1 MNFNEG
7 KCFENLRQD
16 AEFEKTSSRKVQ
28 AAALTAEL
36 GEVEKY
42 LGNASG
48 LSIDDVR
55 EEVFFRNGLFIPAH
69 VDKPVFSIVSQL
81 GFLPDADYTAIEVFN
96 PANAKDY
103 AKYPVISDSDAHYL
117 DDVAKKQLYIDVE
130 EKSFAALRDSLQ
142 KNRIVLK

>member
-1 MNFNEG
+1 MIIFVFG
-7 KCFENLRQD
+7 KCIRETGYGIRI
-16 AEFEKTSSRKVQ
+16 KTLK
-28 AAALTAEL
+28 T
-36 GEVEKY
+36 
-42 LGNASG
+42 
-48 LSIDDVR
+48 I
-55 EEVFFRNGLFIPAH
+55 
-69 VDKPVFSIVSQL
+69 SQI
-81 GFLPDADYTAIEVFN
+81 PDADYTAIEVFN